1 MQRQIDLNITDE
13 VIENAKKEISDKQKG
28 KINKFKDGYKKVH
41 ISNKINKPEG
51 VIDNLLSEELLNEIL
66 NPDSIIVNGKTNNE
80 IDLMAQ
86 EKMKVIE
93 KLKSCDMFMS
103 VGQKG
108 YEEAIIK
115 SLGDELIH
123 KRVEIARKKFQE
135 KNNNGMENLQEEEK
149 NIDGT
154 LASYYGIKKDKKD
167 TSEQKEENKKE
178 FNEIMKKIEEL
189 EVEMERLRDTFKNK
203 IAEDKRKKTSEQ
215 IFKYKQKKS
224 NIEREIKLKENR
236 YKQLDYDLT
245 GLLAGHLRVKP
256 EEYINSCR
264 HLFSRYNII
273 ARENGGIIYNL
284 DEAISEINGE
294 KNKSNEIID

>member
-245 GLLAGHLRVKP
+245 GLLAGHLRVKS

-284 DEAISEINGE
+284 DDAISEINGE
-294 KNKSNEIID
+294 KNKGNEIID